1 MRIFIL
7 MLIFCVYA
15 FASASK
21 SMDNMNAN
29 INELNQLYTL
39 QNKRHNESLALDK
52 DKALSLAS
60 LIFLLTKH
68 NELLMNYFKIKGQK

>member
-7 MLIFCVYA
+7 MIIFCVYA

-21 SMDNMNAN
+21 SIDNMNAN
-29 INELNQLYTL
+29 INELNQLYIL